1 MICEEISP
9 NISLKNHITPK
20 RYIPFDLGRGLNDFH
35 KKEMEEYFRKNNFRV
50 YGIPKLL
57 QSFSKDII
65 FVVQIEEK
73 LQLYIFSFGIGVF
86 SYQDKDYPLIE
97 KYAVDYCEYR
107 KKAHKEILNFCNK
120 EISEKIAKII
130 EKLRFIAKTVYKKD
144 KKRIR
149 NSANSNWECN
159 GLSYVMT
166 VSFIQNSL
174 ISSFEYEKFS
184 DLEKKN
190 LQILLQPSLA
200 HQEDTMT
207 LEDNNEDE
215 ENFDPYNIQINKIE
229 NPVNWINSEDCGI
242 YISWAAVIVY
252 THKFNE
258 KYVELIDYLEV
269 SLQAM
274 WLYTYCQYINLK
286 KWTKDSKLSST
297 QLKRVKY
304 KFQRR
309 FNEFLSDNDS
319 SIPEYIFKIKNELVR
334 TSGIIEEK
342 ENFIEYLEFC
352 IDETKS
358 IEQEKQRKYSVVS
371 EVLLFVIAFLQIA
384 PLVYTLLIGDFT
396 DIAFLPL
403 GIIFFFMVI
412 GIIFIIKKD

>member
-35 KKEMEEYFRKNNFRV
+35 KKEIEEYFRKNNFRV

-107 KKAHKEILNFCNK
+107 KNAHKEILNFCNK

-130 EKLRFIAKTVYKKD
+130 YKKD

-258 KYVELIDYLEV
+258 KYVELLDYLEV